1 MFGQKCVIRILD
13 TANTPYHVWDLQ
25 LPEWMF
31 NEVQKACKA
40 DSGMVRVCGPTGSGK
55 TSTLYA
61 VIRDIDVSERNV
73 VTIEDPVEI
82 QLDGVT
88 QIPVNEA
95 QGNTFGALLRS
106 VLRQDPDAILV
117 GEVRDPETARIAYRP
132 PSRGTWCFR
141 PFTLRTRSGR
151 SFDCWISALS
161 RIWLPAVYNWSLGSD
176 WCGSFARTARLPINR
191 RPIRSRKWARRARGC
206 SGFIRRGAVRN
217 ASAPVSWA
225 AGGFMSC

>member
-1 MFGQKCVIRILD
+1 MDYRISFAPAMFGQKCVIRILD

-25 LPEWMF
+25 LPEWML

-40 DSGMVRVCGPTGSGK
+40 DSGMMLVCGPTGSGK

-88 QIPVNEA
+88 QIPVNDV

-117 GEVRDPETARIAYRP
+117 GEVRDPETAPHR
-132 PSRGTWCFR
+132 
-141 PFTLRTRSGR
+141 
-151 SFDCWISALS
+151 
-161 RIWLPAVYNWSLGSD
+161 
-176 WCGSFARTARLPINR
+176 
-191 RPIRSRKWARRARGC
+191 
-206 SGFIRRGAVRN
+206 
-217 ASAPVSWA
+217 A
-225 AGGFMSC
+225 AGRDHGASGVFDRSLQGHDRDDFPVAGFGR